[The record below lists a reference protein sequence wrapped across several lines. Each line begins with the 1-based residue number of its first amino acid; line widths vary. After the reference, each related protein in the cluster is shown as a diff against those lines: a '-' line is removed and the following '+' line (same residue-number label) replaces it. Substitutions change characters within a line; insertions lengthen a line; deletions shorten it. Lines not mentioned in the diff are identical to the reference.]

1 MFVQAAELRVLKAGM
16 RCDFYRRSFGDM
28 LLAEALVRTEA
39 WSVVSFSEGVP
50 DYLIDQSS

>member
-1 MFVQAAELRVLKAGM
+1 
-16 RCDFYRRSFGDM
+16 M

-39 WSVVSFSEGVP
+39 WSVVSFSDGVP